1 MANRSAK
8 ARLPIDEERWEAT
21 LKVVDWI
28 RLGTGSLTAA
38 ATVAV
43 AVIVFFDYR
52 ASRNESRIHD
62 AKLDRIESA
71 AIENGANIAVL
82 NVQIKALFERQG
94 EVLDRFDN
102 AATKAEAE
110 NAALEAE
117 NASLKRDREL
127 ARRISVGEE
136 H

>member
-1 MANRSAK
+1 M
-8 ARLPIDEERWEAT
+8 
-21 LKVVDWI
+21 KVVDWI

-38 ATVAV
+38 AKLAI
-43 AVIVFFDYR
+43 AVIVFLDHR

-82 NVQIKALFERQG
+82 NVQMKAIFERQG
-94 EVLDRFDN
+94 EVLDRFDS